1 MALTTAMLPTPVA
14 STARRFFQ
22 ADAADR
28 HGGVIRQALN
38 MSGKLLEALRRG
50 RHLFGLRR
58 ENVAQRDVRG
68 RAASATSISISS

>member
-14 STARRFFQ
+14 STPAPFR
-22 ADAADR
+22 ANSADR
-28 HGGVIRQALN
+28 YGGVIRRALN

-58 ENVAQRDVRG
+58 EDV
-68 RAASATSISISS
+68 T